1 MPLVDFKELMADAGE
16 KRYAV
21 GYFESWN
28 LESLLAAYDAAEK
41 LRSPIILGFSGI
53 FLTHYDRV
61 IKDPLKLYASLV
73 NEACRQI
80 KVPACSI
87 FNESP
92 KLDAVLDAIDMGYKM
107 VMFTDEKLSFE
118 KQVGKVSQVVKK
130 AHKKNVAVEGELVSL
145 PGIGNELTEL
155 PNDLKFTTPESAINF
170 VNQTNVDSLAINIGQ
185 THMHGKREIHLKLD
199 MLIEIKKKIKIPLV
213 LHGGSYINPDD
224 IKNAIEIGIRKIN
237 VGSILKKVYFQKIK
251 ETVENLSLSSN
262 PYDIVGSGFKNDIHT
277 KARLAVQ
284 AVIENFMIQY
294 GSNNKA

>member
-1 MPLVDFKELMADAGE
+1 MPLVDFKELMTDAE
-16 KRYAV
+16 KKRYAV

-41 LRSPIILGFSGI
+41 LRSPIILGFNGI

-61 IKDPLKLYASLV
+61 IKDPLKLYAILAE
-73 NEACRQI
+73 EACRQI

-92 KLDAVLDAIDMGYKM
+92 KLDEVLDAIDMGYKM
-107 VMFTDEKLSFE
+107 VMFTDERLSFE
-118 KQVGKVSQVVKK
+118 KQVEKVSIVVKK
-130 AHKKNVAVEGELVSL
+130 AHKKNVAVEGELASL
-145 PGIGNELTEL
+145 PGIGSELTEL
-155 PNDLKFTTPESAINF
+155 PDDLKFTTPESAINF
-170 VNQTNVDSLAINIGQ
+170 INQTNVDSLAINIGQ
-185 THMHGKREIHLKLD
+185 AHMHGKREIHLKLD
-199 MLIEIKKKIKIPLV
+199 ALVEIKKKVKIPLV

-251 ETVENLSLSSN
+251 ETVKNLSLSSN

>member
-1 MPLVDFKELMADAGE
+1 MPLVDFKELMTDAG
-16 KRYAV
+16 KRRYAV

-61 IKDPLKLYASLV
+61 IKDPLKLYASLAD
-73 NEACRQI
+73 EACRQI

-92 KLDAVLDAIDMGYKM
+92 KLDEVLDAIDMGYKM
-107 VMFTDEKLSFE
+107 VMFTDERLSFE
-118 KQVGKVSQVVKK
+118 KQVEKVSIVVKK
-130 AHKKNVAVEGELVSL
+130 AHKKNVAVEGELASL
-145 PGIGNELTEL
+145 PGIGSELTEL
-155 PNDLKFTTPESAINF
+155 PDDLKFTTPESAINF
-170 VNQTNVDSLAINIGQ
+170 INQTNVDSLALNIGQ
-185 THMHGKREIHLKLD
+185 AHMHGKREIRLKLD
-199 MLIEIKKKIKIPLV
+199 ALVEIKKKVKIPLV

-251 ETVENLSLSSN
+251 ETVKNLSLSSN

>member
-1 MPLVDFKELMADAGE
+1 MPLVNFKELMTDAG
-16 KRYAV
+16 KRRYAV

-61 IKDPLKLYASLV
+61 IKDPLKLYASLAD
-73 NEACRQI
+73 EACRQI

-87 FNESP
+87 FNESS
-92 KLDAVLDAIDMGYKM
+92 KLDEVLDAIDMGYKM

-118 KQVGKVSQVVKK
+118 KQVERVSIVVKK
-130 AHKKNVAVEGELVSL
+130 AHKKNVAVEGELASL
-145 PGIGNELTEL
+145 PGIGSELTEL
-155 PNDLKFTTPESAINF
+155 PDDLKFTTPESAINF

-185 THMHGKREIHLKLD
+185 AHMHGKREIHLKLD
-199 MLIEIKKKIKIPLV
+199 ALVEIKKKVKIPLV